1 MAPRSGASA
10 THSMLPIVSSTKK
23 GPFTMSPLCQ
33 GKCSQIAPKATNC
46 LEQHIWGLFKIP
58 FPDNYPCAS
67 LGRILREHSKTTC
80 SIQIK
85 CLFTSFRGCVC
96 VCKPLSQAES
106 LQTTGQGASDPFLDL
121 PRVCLFA
128 ALQLPFFQTLCR
140 NSWLKEV
147 DMASSVLHTFGRARI
162 LREPCV
168 DFDPV
173 LATFRSIWL
182 KHYEAYLKPES
193 V

>member
-121 PRVCLFA
+121 SVCVCLLHCSFSS
-128 ALQLPFFQTLCR
+128 FFKHYAETAGSKKSTWPVQFYIHSGLRGSCANLARTLR
-140 NSWLKEV
+140 
-147 DMASSVLHTFGRARI
+147 G
-162 LREPCV
+162 
-168 DFDPV
+168 
-173 LATFRSIWL
+173 FRSCFGHIP
-182 KHYEAYLKPES
+182 KHMAKTL
-193 V
+193 

>member
-1 MAPRSGASA
+1 MIWKNLRSMEVSA
-10 THSMLPIVSSTKK
+10 YLGVV
-23 GPFTMSPLCQ
+23 
-33 GKCSQIAPKATNC
+33 
-46 LEQHIWGLFKIP
+46 QHTFSRKL
-58 FPDNYPCAS
+58 S
-67 LGRILREHSKTTC
+67 LRRPWANLARILREHSKTTC
-80 SIQIK
+80 SIQISFS
-85 CLFTSFRGCVC
+85 FTCFRGCVC
-96 VCKPLSQAES
+96 VCKPLPQAES

-182 KHYEAYLKPES
+182 KHYEAVMALRRPCANLARCRF
-193 V
+193 